1 MELDVHR
8 RNLRSM
14 DPRDWSGR
22 KHGNGDHS
30 MPGPRMLMTK
40 VKTVTE
46 GDAQSDRR
54 CGSDS
59 AKGHG
64 LGIGS
69 ILRRAECQSGRS
81 RCSQRTEGRAGGMIV
96 RSRWHTC
103 KIRERHGVCCIRCN
117 RKRGEIVPESQGSSS
132 PTRISGRLAHPR
144 HVRMFPR
151 VDACSVQFGAAT
163 TTPFRCE

>member
-1 MELDVHR
+1 MGMDEGNGYGGENGGKLEDPGLELDMHR

-14 DPRDWSGR
+14 DPRDWSSR

-59 AKGHG
+59 AKGHE

-81 RCSQRTEGRAGGMIV
+81 RCSRRTEGV
-96 RSRWHTC
+96 
-103 KIRERHGVCCIRCN
+103 
-117 RKRGEIVPESQGSSS
+117 
-132 PTRISGRLAHPR
+132 L
-144 HVRMFPR
+144 
-151 VDACSVQFGAAT
+151 GA
-163 TTPFRCE
+163 

>member
-81 RCSQRTEGRAGGMIV
+81 RCSQRTDGCAGGMMCAVDGTHAWFRNDTESVHQMQQEERGDCAGVTGIV
-96 RSRWHTC
+96 FSLLWDLW
-103 KIRERHGVCCIRCN
+103 
-117 RKRGEIVPESQGSSS
+117 
-132 PTRISGRLAHPR
+132 RLAHPR
-144 HVRMFPR
+144 HVCMFPR
-151 VDACSVQFGAAT
+151 VEACSV
-163 TTPFRCE
+163 